1 MNRLTLP
8 LIVALLIWD
17 TVKGQNVLENMMWPS
32 YSGINAQLGMAKVAE
47 EPCSTGDL
55 KFGYQWKYGQDFKV
69 ALNKCCDNYRQN
81 GDKCV
86 AECENC
92 LNGFCSTPNEC
103 ICNKGFLK
111 NPENDQCTS
120 SCNLHQLC
128 YTIWILCV
136 LRILS
141 QFA

>member
-8 LIVALLIWD
+8 LIVVLLIWD
-17 TVKGQNVLENMMWPS
+17 TVRGQNVLENMMWPS
-32 YSGINAQLGMAKVAE
+32 YSGINAQLGMAKVTE